1 MENVKLSY
9 MESGKFSYIDES
21 GKLSYMESVKLFST
35 YSSNAFNSF
44 VGFLGLSQG
53 IESTVTFPDTP
64 NIFKN

>member
-9 MESGKFSYIDES
+9 MESGKLSDIES

-35 YSSNAFNSF
+35 YSSNAFNSI

-53 IESTVTFPDTP
+53 IESTVTFPYAP